1 MKRVLS
7 SILVLLMCASLFAC
21 APKATTEPAAEA
33 TAAQDQAAGT
43 EATEAPA
50 EDTATTTFGLKPF
63 AERQTLRIG
72 FFTGS
77 PLSYPFLFADKM
89 GYFDELN
96 IDVEYV
102 GFTGGPAMIE
112 AYKEWDIAS
121 CGEGGLCIAMK
132 KSAEFG
138 LKIIDITDYEENL
151 ALFAR
156 AGSKLAED
164 PTNPENW
171 KGTEWVYPTG
181 TTAQAV
187 LVNALAKLGLT
198 LNDIKSTN
206 MDNASSL
213 TGFNGG
219 TGDGLGCW
227 NAIAFAAEDA
237 GYVRI
242 GDAGT
247 LGFKAPCGTVAT
259 NEILDTNL
267 ELVTD
272 ACILFHRMVEWCYAS
287 DENMAKAAEWYLEDC
302 ENEGMLVTPDTAARV
317 MDWYRGPTT
326 KEWIDLF
333 SVASADDAALYT
345 SRDLLQAE
353 KDILVGLD
361 FFIGEGKYTP
371 EDRISYL
378 DAGVISNVVANNA
391 KTMLDTLGLAY

>member
-1 MKRVLS
+1 MKRILS

-21 APKATTEPAAEA
+21 APKATTEPAADA

-43 EATEAPA
+43 EAQA
-50 EDTATTTFGLKPF
+50 EDTATTFGLKPF

-102 GFTGGPAMIE
+102 SFTGGPAMIE

-132 KSAEFG
+132 KAAEFG
-138 LKIIDITDYEENL
+138 LKIVDITDYEENI

-213 TGFNGG
+213 TGFKRRHGRWP
-219 TGDGLGCW
+219 GCW
-227 NAIAFAAEDA
+227 IASHLRGRRGLCSHWRRGHDWLKALRNRRDE
-237 GYVRI
+237 RI
-242 GDAGT
+242 WTRISNWLPTLAFCSTAWLNGAMPATRTWQRQLSGT
-247 LGFKAPCGTVAT
+247 LK
-259 NEILDTNL
+259 I
-267 ELVTD
+267 
-272 ACILFHRMVEWCYAS
+272 
-287 DENMAKAAEWYLEDC
+287 
-302 ENEGMLVTPDTAARV
+302 
-317 MDWYRGPTT
+317 
-326 KEWIDLF
+326 
-333 SVASADDAALYT
+333 
-345 SRDLLQAE
+345 
-353 KDILVGLD
+353 
-361 FFIGEGKYTP
+361 
-371 EDRISYL
+371 
-378 DAGVISNVVANNA
+378 A
-391 KTMLDTLGLAY
+391 KTRYARYT

>member
-1 MKRVLS
+1 MKKVLS
-7 SILVLLMCASLFAC
+7 VILVLAMCLSLLAAC
-21 APKATTEPAAEA
+21 GEKEPVAETTPPTETAPSTE
-33 TAAQDQAAGT
+33 TAAPET
-43 EATEAPA
+43 TPEA
-50 EDTATTTFGLKPF
+50 ATTTFGLEPF
-63 AERQTLRIG
+63 AETQTLRIG

-77 PLSYPFLFADKM
+77 PLSYPFLFAEKL

-96 IDVEYV
+96 IDVEFV
-102 GFTGGPAMIE
+102 SFTGGPAMIE

-156 AGSKLAED
+156 ADSPLAQD

-187 LVNALAKLGLT
+187 LVSALAQVGLT
-198 LNDIKSTN
+198 LADIKSTN
-206 MDNASSL
+206 SDNASSL
-213 TGFNGG
+213 TVFNGG

-259 NEILDTNL
+259 DEILSNNA
-267 ELVTD
+267 ELVED

-287 DENMAKAAEWYLEDC
+287 EENMAQAAAWYLEDC
-302 ENEGMLVTPDTAARV
+302 ENEGMLCTEDTAKRV

-326 KEWIDLF
+326 AEWFELFSATSPDAAGLYTARDLF
-333 SVASADDAALYT
+333 
-345 SRDLLQAE
+345 QAE

-361 FFIGEGKYTP
+361 FFIGEGKYTA
-371 EDRISYL
+371 EDRVSYL
-378 DAGVISNVVANNA
+378 DSQVITDVVAMGA
-391 KTMLDTLGLAY
+391 KARLDAAGITY

>member
-21 APKATTEPAAEA
+21 APKAATEPAADA

-43 EATEAPA
+43 EAAAAPA

-132 KSAEFG
+132 KSGEFG
-138 LKIIDITDYEENL
+138 LKIIDINDYEENL

-198 LNDIKSTN
+198 LNDITSTN

-259 NEILDTNL
+259 NEILDKNL

-272 ACILFHRMVEWCYAS
+272 ASILFHRMVEWCYAS

-302 ENEGMLVTPDTAARV
+302 ENEGMLVTPETATRV

-333 SVASADDAALYT
+333 TVASADDAALYT

-371 EDRISYL
+371 EDRVSYL